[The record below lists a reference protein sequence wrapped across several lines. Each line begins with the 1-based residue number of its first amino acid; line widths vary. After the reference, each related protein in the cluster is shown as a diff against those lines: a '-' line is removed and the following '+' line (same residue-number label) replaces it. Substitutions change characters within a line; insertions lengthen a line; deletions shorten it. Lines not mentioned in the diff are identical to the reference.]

1 MEPQTLTS
9 LSGALEVSK
18 MIPFSRKTTRFYS
31 DEAAFHFMGVVVD
44 ALFLHT
50 DVICLS
56 KGGRWSL
63 MILSILHVKMMKAM
77 PESVKK
83 GTGFGFCFIQII
95 GISSSLDGSSVYII
109 SEYCNFFFFSPFQ
122 GEKKVVESGVEG

>member
-1 MEPQTLTS
+1 MEPQTFTS

-50 DVICLS
+50 DVICLL
-56 KGGRWSL
+56 KGQSL
-63 MILSILHVKMMKAM
+63 IYSSRQND
-77 PESVKK
+77 ESNAR
-83 GTGFGFCFIQII
+83 I
-95 GISSSLDGSSVYII
+95 G
-109 SEYCNFFFFSPFQ
+109 
-122 GEKKVVESGVEG
+122 